1 MTTSALVVL
10 CTCPNHGVA
19 NLLANQIIAAR
30 LAACVNLANPVQ
42 SVYLWQGKVE
52 QSEEVQMIIK
62 TRTELFEPLRQFI
75 RSHHPYQVPEIVGL
89 PVVMADEEY
98 LSWIGEVTQ

>member
-1 MTTSALVVL
+1 
-10 CTCPNHGVA
+10 VA

-30 LAACVNLANPVQ
+30 LAACVNLVNPVQ

-89 PVVMADEEY
+89 PVVVADEEY

>member
-19 NLLANQIIAAR
+19 TLLANQLIAAR
-30 LAACVNLANPVQ
+30 LAACVNLVNPVQ
-42 SVYLWQGKVE
+42 SIYLWQGKVE

-62 TRTELFEPLRQFI
+62 TRAELFESLRQFI
-75 RSHHPYQVPEIVGL
+75 RSHHPYQAPEIIGL
-89 PVVMADEEY
+89 PIVVADEEY
-98 LSWIGEVTQ
+98 LSWIEEVTP